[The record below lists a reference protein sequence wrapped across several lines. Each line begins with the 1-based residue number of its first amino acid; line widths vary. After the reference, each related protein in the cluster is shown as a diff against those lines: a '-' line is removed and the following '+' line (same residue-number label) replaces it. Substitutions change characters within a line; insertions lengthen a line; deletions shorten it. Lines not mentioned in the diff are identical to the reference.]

1 MISVVRIPLFQYLWS
16 SIRVRILC
24 CVKHTNLESS
34 KWPLIVVEKYSSL
47 LEPSFILRHLCA
59 LVRSFLPVL
68 FSSVRFTIRLSG
80 SGLFATFSKQVYPQW
95 GRFFQMSL
103 FLFGRGFVNCVS
115 FIKQT
120 KTNVVHLPSRLLAL

>member
-1 MISVVRIPLFQYLWS
+1 MAFDRSHKVF
-16 SIRVRILC
+16 
-24 CVKHTNLESS
+24 ESFRG
-34 KWPLIVVEKYSSL
+34 LIQIEAPFS
-47 LEPSFILRHLCA
+47 A

-68 FSSVRFTIRLSG
+68 FSLVRFTIRLSG
-80 SGLFATFSKQVYPQW
+80 SGLFATVSKQVYPQW